1 MKRTE
6 KKRIARYLDG
16 YILMLPVYYKHETAP
31 AWRKSTQGDL
41 ATVREAYEIAPDYL
55 EATAEEN
62 KKNREWKRREYIYL
76 LDRGKRKQAEEIR
89 AQYEL

>member
-1 MKRTE
+1 MERTE
-6 KKRIARYLDG
+6 KKYIARYEG
-16 YILMLPVYYKHETAP
+16 GFILMLPVYYEHETAP
-31 AWRKSTQGDL
+31 AWRKSTRGDL

-62 KKNREWKRREYIYL
+62 RKARESKRREYIFL
-76 LDRGKRKQAEEIR
+76 LDCGKRKQAEKIR